1 MIENLDQLM
10 YQVEKLST
18 KIINGRLSGKT
29 RVSRGLRQGDL
40 ISTLVFIRVAG
51 VLSWLI
57 ERGCD
62 LGLVEVGRYGRKM

>member
-29 RVSRGLRQGDL
+29 RVSRGLRDL